1 MSDGTASFLA
11 HASHP
16 SLGDEPVEGR
26 IMLDRW
32 QLRFQSSQGALDI
45 PLTRL
50 QIDTGESGE
59 ILFSDPEEPEWL
71 IYTVDA
77 RILRHQAL
85 ARQSATRLQIKA
97 LRTKQDTTR
106 RLKITAWCIGGFAAL
121 AMLAYSLAGIF
132 VNILVARVP
141 PQWEQQIGND
151 EMAELKQT
159 ETFVTDPK
167 WLARLDQ
174 AVKPLVTA
182 LPTNQFQYQFY
193 LVDDRLP
200 NAHALPGGHVV
211 VTMGLLEFAD
221 SPEEVAGAMAH
232 EIAHVNLKHHVRKA
246 LSSLGPL
253 ILFELC
259 MSSRNGLMQTL
270 GGGSQLLLAQSFSQE
285 YELEADAKGWEYL
298 MAAHINPRGSIE
310 LLKKIKFQED
320 RMKGAAFVPQA
331 FSTHPATEKRIK
343 ILERKWK
350 RTKDKSS
357 FIDLSKWN

>member
-1 MSDGTASFLA
+1 LFL
-11 HASHP
+11 
-16 SLGDEPVEGR
+16 
-26 IMLDRW
+26 
-32 QLRFQSSQGALDI
+32 
-45 PLTRL
+45 
-50 QIDTGESGE
+50 
-59 ILFSDPEEPEWL
+59 ILL
-71 IYTVDA
+71 I
-77 RILRHQAL
+77 ILL
-85 ARQSATRLQIKA
+85 
-97 LRTKQDTTR
+97 
-106 RLKITAWCIGGFAAL
+106 WC
-121 AMLAYSLAGIF
+121 
-132 VNILVARVP
+132 VT
-141 PQWEQQIGND
+141 PQCEQQIWND

-159 ETFVTDPK
+159 ETFVTDRK
-167 WLARLDQ
+167 WLSRLDQ

-193 LVDDRLP
+193 LVDDRAP

-232 EIAHVNLKHHVRKA
+232 EIAHVNLKHHIRKT

-253 ILFELC
+253 LLFELC

-285 YELEADAKGWEYL
+285 YELEADAQGWEYL

-310 LLKKIKFQED
+310 LLKKLKFEED

-343 ILERKWK
+343 ILDKKWK
-350 RTKDKSS
+350 KVQDKTS
-357 FIDLSKWN
+357 FVDLGGWR